1 MTYAQRAVLVVEVM
15 RALEQRG
22 VERAGDEFKFQCF
35 FPDRHEHGDLHW
47 SASFNREKG
56 VWCCR
61 VCGAR
66 GGVLD
71 LAKHLGVPWPPR
83 EEAGPP
89 PPRLEDFARA
99 RSLTVDT
106 LRRFDVHPVVEYG
119 RPALR
124 YPTSVGIDRLKFLDA
139 QKPKYRWA
147 TTGGR
152 AHWYGWNAA
161 LALLRAGAR
170 TLHFVNGEVS
180 VWACAQAGIAALCP
194 CSGEGVRP
202 TSAMV
207 KELATVLRALGRPI
221 MARIVYDTDAAGR
234 AGAHTLYLS
243 LLMGVA
249 KVGKLDLAAAL
260 PDVVGGDVD
269 DLHRRVGDAGLA
281 AALAAL
287 PMLRNDG
294 PGDDEEGRTDA
305 PPLEAR
311 ELAPRG
317 DDDDQETDARSIPA
331 FPEAAWRGPFAAYR
345 DAMAGTTEMPDAF
358 HFASLWVMAAGTLRR
373 RLHLYY
379 AYPHYPNVL
388 LVNVGASGDT
398 KKTTGIRQGVQLVPG
413 DAMKV
418 LRGIGSAEALADWMT
433 QPENAP
439 PVAHLLVLEELATL
453 LRRGKWEGS
462 TVLHFLTET
471 FDAPPVYEV
480 PFRKNPIKVVE
491 PTSSLLAGTTSEWFW
506 KAMAE
511 EDFHGGFGNRLFFLA
526 GAPKAPI
533 PMPPKPA
540 ARALEQ
546 VRAELAAL
554 TSGPTGEVQ
563 LAADAC
569 PVWAEFYHAF
579 KQTKFPSLVS
589 AATRRI
595 PTYALKLGL
604 VYAAFEHTVPW
615 IMKDQLRAAV
625 AVSGFGARCA
635 AWLVEQRQ
643 TFRQE
648 HRCETAVLEALER
661 VDLPAWR
668 IHHGIGGR
676 FTAEELNR
684 ALRALMGTGTI
695 LEVGRTRRGEA
706 VYGRRGR
713 HREA

>member
-1 MTYAQRAVLVVEVM
+1 MTDAQRAVLVVEVM

-22 VERAGDEFKFQCF
+22 VERAGDELKFQCF

-47 SASFNREKG
+47 SASFNREKAA
-56 VWCCR
+56 WCCR

-83 EEAGPP
+83 EDAGPP
-89 PPRLEDFARA
+89 PPRLEDFGRV
-99 RSLTVDT
+99 RCLTVDT
-106 LRRFDVHPVVEYG
+106 LRRFKVRPVVEDR

-124 YPTSVGIDRLKFLDA
+124 YPTSIDIDRLKFLDA
-139 QKPKYRWA
+139 RKPKYRWA
-147 TTGGR
+147 TKGGHV
-152 AHWYGWNAA
+152 HWYGWNAA
-161 LALLRAGAR
+161 LALLRAGAS
-170 TLHFVNGEVS
+170 TLYIVNGEVS

-194 CSGEGVRP
+194 CSGEGVRA
-202 TSAMV
+202 TSSMV
-207 KELATVLRALGRPI
+207 YALIIAINEREI
-221 MARIVYDTDAAGR
+221 AVRIVYDADVAGR
-234 AGAHTLYLS
+234 AGARTVLRS
-243 LLMGVA
+243 LRGVGYDLQA
-249 KVGKLDLAAAL
+249 LDIATAV
-260 PDVVGGDVD
+260 PDVAGADVD
-269 DLHRRVGDAGLA
+269 DLHRRVGDAGMA

-294 PGDDEEGRTDA
+294 PGDDEQGRGDKT
-305 PPLEAR
+305 PLEAR
-311 ELAPRG
+311 ELAPRV
-317 DDDDQETDARSIPA
+317 DDDDQETDTRSIPA

-373 RLHLYY
+373 RLHLHY
-379 AYPHYPNVL
+379 AYPLYPNVL
-388 LVNVGASGDT
+388 LVNVGATGDT
-398 KKTTGIRQGVQLVPG
+398 KKTTGIRQGVELVPSS
-413 DAMKV
+413 AMKV
-418 LRGIGSAEALADWMT
+418 LHGIGSAEALADWMT
-433 QPENAP
+433 QPAEGD

-471 FDAPPVYEV
+471 FDTPPVYEV

-491 PTSSLLAGTTSEWFW
+491 PTSSLIAGTTSEWFW

-526 GAPKAPI
+526 GAPKEPI
-533 PMPPKPA
+533 PMPPKPV
-540 ARALEQ
+540 ARPLEQ

-554 TSGPTGEVQ
+554 TSVPAGEVQ
-563 LAADAC
+563 LAADAL
-569 PVWAEFYHAF
+569 PVWDEFYRAF
-579 KQTKFPSLVS
+579 KRTKFQSLVS

-615 IMKDQLRAAV
+615 ITKDQLEAAV
-625 AVSGFGARCA
+625 AVSGFGAKCA
-635 AWLVEQRQ
+635 RWLVEQRQ
-643 TFRQE
+643 SFRQE

-661 VDLPAWR
+661 ADRPAWR
-668 IHHGIGGR
+668 IHHAIGGR

-695 LEVGRTRRGEA
+695 LEVKRTSRGEPIF
-706 VYGRRGR
+706 GRRGR